1 MQAALLLVL
10 TLFVGVLIPVHR
22 FVEVRCEAT
31 RTGASITRD
40 AIGAVGDAHHDRAVG
55 VSQVSLAAKQLSVWT
70 SRDAEMAFHLS
81 TYGAVALGAPL
92 PLRRNVPLRSG
103 A

>member
-1 MQAALLLVL
+1 MRGWGSDL
-10 TLFVGVLIPVHR
+10 TL
-22 FVEVRCEAT
+22 A
-31 RTGASITRD
+31 GA
-40 AIGAVGDAHHDRAVG
+40 G

-92 PLRRNVPLRSG
+92 PRNVPLRSG

>member
-1 MQAALLLVL
+1 MAGSDL
-10 TLFVGVLIPVHR
+10 TL
-22 FVEVRCEAT
+22 A
-31 RTGASITRD
+31 GA
-40 AIGAVGDAHHDRAVG
+40 G

-92 PLRRNVPLRSG
+92 PLLRNVPLRSG
-103 A
+103 T

>member
-1 MQAALLLVL
+1 MCGAALRPMR
-10 TLFVGVLIPVHR
+10 TMTA
-22 FVEVRCEAT
+22 RC
-31 RTGASITRD
+31 
-40 AIGAVGDAHHDRAVG
+40 G

-70 SRDAEMAFHLS
+70 SRDAEMVFHLS

-92 PLRRNVPLRSG
+92 PLLRNVPLRP

>member
-1 MQAALLLVL
+1 M
-10 TLFVGVLIPVHR
+10 P
-22 FVEVRCEAT
+22 
-31 RTGASITRD
+31 
-40 AIGAVGDAHHDRAVG
+40 G

-92 PLRRNVPLRSG
+92 PLLRNVPLRSG